1 MVRQESAKLLSLVRI
16 QQGAPTT
23 NNKHNMKKKKPNGSV
38 EVKTKQL
45 VKLVVLASNMAS
57 DLADFGSENADYY
70 IKQIKN
76 WKPS

>member
-1 MVRQESAKLLSLVRI
+1 
-16 QQGAPTT
+16 
-23 NNKHNMKKKKPNGSV
+23 MKKKKPNGSV

-45 VKLVVLASNMAS
+45 VKLVVLASNMAA